1 MCLIVFAWKLIP
13 QCPLVLAANR
23 DEFFSRP
30 AQSAD
35 WWSDQPNVFA
45 GRDLE
50 GGGTWLG
57 VNRQGRFAALT
68 NIRNGYEP

>member
-50 GGGTWLG
+50 GGGTWL
-57 VNRQGRFAALT
+57 
-68 NIRNGYEP
+68 